1 MNTAPTP
8 TQRVFFALWPPP
20 ELQRVL
26 AEWAQS
32 LQKQTGG
39 RPQTPERI
47 HATLAFIGAASA
59 PQVSALLTVGDTL
72 SPPRSELV
80 LDQLG
85 FWARNGVL
93 WAGCRET
100 DPRLLAFV
108 DQLQQQLR
116 RLGFRLEARP
126 FRPHITLL
134 RRARRRARTKITP
147 LAWPV
152 NDFVLAR
159 SQLSPGGSEYTILR
173 RWSSAGDVK

>member
-1 MNTAPTP
+1 MSTP
-8 TQRVFFALWPPP
+8 QTPPQRLFFALWPPP

-26 AEWAQS
+26 AEWAQT

-39 RPQTPERI
+39 RPQSPERI

-59 PQVSALLTVGDTL
+59 PQIEALLACGDTL
-72 SPPRSELV
+72 SPPRSDLV

-93 WAGCRET
+93 WAGCRDP
-100 DPRLLAFV
+100 DPRLLAFA
-108 DQLQQQLR
+108 DQLQQSLR
-116 RLGFRLEARP
+116 RLGFRLEERP

-134 RRARRRARTKITP
+134 RRARRRARSKIAP
-147 LAWPV
+147 LVWPV

-159 SQLSPGGSEYTILR
+159 SELSPQGSQYSILR
-173 RWSSAGDVK
+173 RWSSAADVK